1 MCIRDSYTAV
11 AKAIVPTSGR
21 NPEEIV
27 EDVLDTVPGAVGDTV
42 PGTVDR

>member
-1 MCIRDSYTAV
+1 V

-27 EDVLDTVPGAVGDTV
+27 EDVLDTVPGPWTASAEPAGKDERE
-42 PGTVDR
+42 DRR